1 MAKFVKPLTE
11 TRIKLLKPKQTPYSD
26 GNNLYLHV
34 YNANKKTFLLW
45 YTDPISKKRLK
56 RKIGE
61 HPDLSL
67 EEARETTR
75 RYNKLISKG
84 LDPFQYLADQ
94 AKEEEKQKITLYE
107 FAQIWK
113 DTKIT
118 RKENK
123 ATTMKKEYS
132 RLELHLFPIFGD
144 TSLHSINDNAQEIQR
159 AFLPLYKAK
168 PNTAEKVIGRLIDI
182 MNLAEELFYI
192 DENKLTRLKRTFK
205 RIKGKPN
212 PTIKAECL
220 PDLFKMLYYCNS
232 LTTTKLLIEWQI
244 LTMLRPIESVRIEWQ
259 DIDWKNKTLY
269 IAGEKMKGTAKAPKA
284 HIVPLSSQAI
294 FLLEEIKKHNGNNKF
309 VFSHHSDR
317 TKHASS
323 QTANSVLKRNGYKDV
338 LTSHGLR
345 AMARTYLADKGI
357 DYQVAEVCLAH
368 AVGSGISR
376 IYNRSDYLELRRGVM
391 QMWGDY
397 VAQCKRF

>member
-1 MAKFVKPLTE
+1 MFVLV
-11 TRIKLLKPKQTPYSD
+11 
-26 GNNLYLHV
+26 H
-34 YNANKKTFLLW
+34 A
-45 YTDPISKKRLK
+45 DPISKKRLK

-118 RKENK
+118 RKE
-123 ATTMKKEYS
+123 
-132 RLELHLFPIFGD
+132 
-144 TSLHSINDNAQEIQR
+144 
-159 AFLPLYKAK
+159 
-168 PNTAEKVIGRLIDI
+168 
-182 MNLAEELFYI
+182 
-192 DENKLTRLKRTFK
+192 
-205 RIKGKPN
+205 
-212 PTIKAECL
+212 
-220 PDLFKMLYYCNS
+220 
-232 LTTTKLLIEWQI
+232 
-244 LTMLRPIESVRIEWQ
+244 
-259 DIDWKNKTLY
+259 
-269 IAGEKMKGTAKAPKA
+269 KAPKA

-309 VFSHHSDR
+309 VFSHHSDHTR
-317 TKHASS
+317 HASS

-357 DYQVAEVCLAH
+357 DYQVAEACLAH

-376 IYNRSDYLELRRGVM
+376 IYNRSDYYDVWELKQHRISQIKPFDFS
-391 QMWGDY
+391 QMS
-397 VAQCKRF
+397 VV

>member
-1 MAKFVKPLTE
+1 MQQWQNLLKPLTE

-34 YNANKKTFLLW
+34 YNANKKTFLFW

-118 RKENK
+118 RKE
-123 ATTMKKEYS
+123 
-132 RLELHLFPIFGD
+132 
-144 TSLHSINDNAQEIQR
+144 
-159 AFLPLYKAK
+159 
-168 PNTAEKVIGRLIDI
+168 
-182 MNLAEELFYI
+182 
-192 DENKLTRLKRTFK
+192 
-205 RIKGKPN
+205 
-212 PTIKAECL
+212 
-220 PDLFKMLYYCNS
+220 
-232 LTTTKLLIEWQI
+232 
-244 LTMLRPIESVRIEWQ
+244 
-259 DIDWKNKTLY
+259 
-269 IAGEKMKGTAKAPKA
+269 KAPKA

-294 FLLEEIKKHNGNNKF
+294 FYLKRLKNITEIINLYF
-309 VFSHHSDR
+309 P
-317 TKHASS
+317 TI
-323 QTANSVLKRNGYKDV
+323 QTAPS
-338 LTSHGLR
+338 T
-345 AMARTYLADKGI
+345 
-357 DYQVAEVCLAH
+357 Q
-368 AVGSGISR
+368 AVR
-376 IYNRSDYLELRRGVM
+376 
-391 QMWGDY
+391 QPT
-397 VAQCKRF
+397 AF